1 MKTYL
6 YRFCAYIFLSMFL
19 ALAFGPFGGN
29 PFDEPYQE
37 HVSYGSHF
45 GKEEIARKSLIE
57 QAMSLDIGGRI
68 DIKDILQKPQ
78 IKFSRYILAVVFFL
92 SGLVLL
98 KKAYKT
104 RPGIAINPR
113 WAAVTGDMIF
123 ILFLGFAA
131 YCVIAYGL
139 EKFTGASPY
148 LYDPTAMWMTA
159 LAYVPVVVFVS
170 FFASNFSG
178 QSIEI
183 GDDGITTHYPEAVQ
197 FVPWGDIHGFELKE
211 TCTVVGGSELL
222 APRKMQTKLVLHT
235 RNGDLELFEPGLK
248 KTKSL
253 LISGLRK
260 YAPERLQE
268 GISQLIKW

>member
-6 YRFCAYIFLSMFL
+6 YRFCAYVLLSMFL

-29 PFDEPYQE
+29 PFVKPYQA
-37 HVSYGSHF
+37 HNSYDNHF
-45 GKEEIARKSLIE
+45 NKQEMARKSLIE
-57 QAMSLDIGGRI
+57 QAMSLDVHIQP
-68 DIKDILQKPQ
+68 DINTVLQKPQ
-78 IKFSRYILAVVFFL
+78 IKFPRYILAVVFLL

-98 KKAYKT
+98 KKTYK
-104 RPGIAINPR
+104 RQPGIILNPR
-113 WAAVTGDMIF
+113 WAAVAGDMIF
-123 ILFLGFAA
+123 ILFLGLAA

-139 EKFTGASPY
+139 EKFTEASPY
-148 LYDPTAMWMTA
+148 LYDPTAIGMTT
-159 LAYVPVVVFVS
+159 LAYVPVVAFVS

-197 FVPWGDIHGFELKE
+197 FIPWGDIHGFELKE
-211 TCTVVGGSELL
+211 TYTVVGGSELI
-222 APRKMQTKLVLHT
+222 APRKMQTKLILHT
-235 RNGDLELFEPGLK
+235 SNGDLELFEPGLK

-253 LISGLRK
+253 IINKLRK

-268 GISQLIKW
+268 EIKQLMEW